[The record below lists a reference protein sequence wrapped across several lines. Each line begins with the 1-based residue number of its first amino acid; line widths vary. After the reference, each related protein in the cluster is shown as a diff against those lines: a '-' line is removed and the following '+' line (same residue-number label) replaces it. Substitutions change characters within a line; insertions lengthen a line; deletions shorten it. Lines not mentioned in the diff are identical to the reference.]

1 LPERLWGAKVLEM
14 SHLKSI
20 YPVLPARRVEEAM
33 RYYVERLGFALAF
46 GGVDA
51 GYVGLRRDGIEV
63 HLQMQFEK
71 DFQAGTA
78 GQACLRIEV
87 DDPDALFEELKGR
100 GVFDARTRLRD
111 TEWGTREF
119 SIHDPDGNT
128 LTFQR
133 DV

>member
-1 LPERLWGAKVLEM
+1 MA
-14 SHLKSI
+14 HLKSI
-20 YPVLPARRVEEAM
+20 YPVLPARKVEDAM
-33 RYYVERLGFALAF
+33 RYYVERLGFTLAF
-46 GGVDA
+46 GGG
-51 GYVGLRRDGIEV
+51 GYVGLRRDGVEV

-71 DFQAGTA
+71 DFQAGSA

-87 DDPDALFEELKGR
+87 DDPDALFEELKDR

-119 SIHDPDGNT
+119 SIRDPDGNS

-133 DV
+133 DL